1 MKLQNFISANPYMA
15 DGWRRELIGG
25 EPVELPP
32 RDEAA
37 AQRTL
42 SLFPVLTGAIQRSKR
57 ALRVEM
63 GGGVGVVRAAGDHF
77 RIADF
82 VIHAKRKTGKGD
94 EPVLVVKQMSDAA
107 APDDEDK
114 ARLDVYRMVASVREV
129 LVLSQ
134 DAPVVRL
141 HRRFGDGWSETA
153 AEGCD
158 SAIRLET
165 VGASLSLLS
174 IYPEAGPSG
183 ADED

>member
-1 MKLQNFISANPYMA
+1 MKLQNFISANPFMA
-15 DGWRRELIGG
+15 DGWRRELVDG

-37 AQRTL
+37 ALRAL
-42 SLFPVLTGAIQRSKR
+42 SLFPVLTGAIRRSKR

-63 GGGVGVVRAAGDHF
+63 GGGVGVVRAEGDHF
-77 RIADF
+77 RVADF
-82 VIHAKRKTGKGD
+82 VVHAKRKTGKGD
-94 EPVLVVKQMSDAA
+94 EPVLVVKQMPDAA
-107 APDDEDK
+107 APEAEDL
-114 ARLDVYRMVASVREV
+114 ARLEVYRMVSSVREV

-141 HRRFGDGWSETA
+141 HRRFGHEWSESE

-183 ADED
+183 ADDD